1 MTAFGPPANST
12 RQPDVGC
19 SKENQ
24 TAT

>member
-1 MTAFGPPANST
+1 MTAFGPQANST